1 MHKRDEEV
9 EALKR
14 RIAELEAKV
23 AALEAR
29 PALVFINP
37 TPLPQPST
45 LPPIVPYINPPS
57 WPTVTCCDAGV
68 PALTGTSVIAFSEN
82 SLATF
87 RMH

>member
-1 MHKRDEEV
+1 MRKQDEEI

-45 LPPIVPYINPPS
+45 LPPIVPYVNPPN
-57 WPTVTCCDAGV
+57 WPTVTCCDAGA
-68 PALTGTSVIAFSEN
+68 PALMGESVLAFGASEV
-82 SLATF
+82 ATF
-87 RMH
+87 RTN